1 MSALEVQ
8 QRYYTPEEYLA
19 LERAAE
25 FKSEYYEGQIFNM
38 AGASDPHNVIAGNMI
53 AALNIGLR
61 GKPCKPRPSDAKVC
75 SSDEGLFSYPD
86 VTVVCGPPQF
96 YDKTKDVIVNPKLLV
111 EILSPS
117 TEGTDR
123 GKKFAKYKQL
133 ESFTDYLLV
142 AQDEPQIDY
151 FIKQSNGDWLQKS
164 FRGMDAEIYIA
175 SLDCTLR
182 LADIYDAVL
191 FPPRLQIRD
200 AMREESP

>member
-1 MSALEVQ
+1 MTNFAVQ
-8 QRYYTPEEYLA
+8 PHYYTPEQYLA
-19 LERAAE
+19 LEAE
-25 FKSEYYEGQIFNM
+25 ADFKSEYYEGQIYNM
-38 AGASDPHNVIAGNMI
+38 AGASDPHNVIAGNTI
-53 AALNIGLR
+53 AALNICLR

-96 YDKTKDVIVNPKLLV
+96 YDGTKNVIINPKLLV
-111 EILSPS
+111 GVLSPS
-117 TEGTDR
+117 TEAADR

-151 FIKQSNGDWLQKS
+151 YIKQANGDWLQKS

-191 FPPRLQIRD
+191 FPLKLQIRATD
-200 AMREESP
+200 EAQE